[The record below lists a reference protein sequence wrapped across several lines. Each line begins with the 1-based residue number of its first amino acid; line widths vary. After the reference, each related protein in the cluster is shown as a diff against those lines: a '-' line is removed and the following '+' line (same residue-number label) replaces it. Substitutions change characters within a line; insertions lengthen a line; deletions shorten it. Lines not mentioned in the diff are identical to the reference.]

1 MKKLV
6 ILVLALAF
14 TFSLVG
20 CKQKSGPGR
29 PITAYIGNS
38 VTSVDI
44 THHVGGETVQ
54 WIAQGEDVDSL
65 RDWASKLEYEII
77 EFENGKSPGDS
88 DGGEV
93 YNFVLTEGG
102 YPGFS
107 YVINGTED
115 CYLLIEGYWFSVKNP
130 SEPPVMN
137 PHEEQLSLA
146 EVRQLAEKGEDLSW
160 DDFGQYKHEDIGS
173 GLHVF
178 LYDIDENYCLLI
190 GGGDTQ
196 SAPLYIRLVFK
207 ASNSNFIDD
216 GEYIDIRTES
226 IENFINSQK

>member
-77 EFENGKSPGDS
+77 EFENKQIEKQNEMIKHEFETRESLLK
-88 DGGEV
+88 EV
-93 YNFVLTEGG
+93 RE
-102 YPGFS
+102 
-107 YVINGTED
+107 I
-115 CYLLIEGYWFSVKNP
+115 
-130 SEPPVMN
+130 
-137 PHEEQLSLA
+137 LA
-146 EVRQLAEKGEDLSW
+146 ENGME
-160 DDFGQYKHEDIGS
+160 I
-173 GLHVF
+173 
-178 LYDIDENYCLLI
+178 
-190 GGGDTQ
+190 
-196 SAPLYIRLVFK
+196 
-207 ASNSNFIDD
+207 
-216 GEYIDIRTES
+216 
-226 IENFINSQK
+226 

>member
-130 SEPPVMN
+130 SDPPIME
-137 PHEEQLSLA
+137 PHEEQ
-146 EVRQLAEKGEDLSW
+146 
-160 DDFGQYKHEDIGS
+160 
-173 GLHVF
+173 
-178 LYDIDENYCLLI
+178 
-190 GGGDTQ
+190 
-196 SAPLYIRLVFK
+196 
-207 ASNSNFIDD
+207 
-216 GEYIDIRTES
+216 
-226 IENFINSQK
+226 